1 MFAIGAGD
9 RPLILGMRE
18 GEVGHEGI
26 QTVGSWIAWNAGGG
40 VGAEAARRPCPCP
53 CPWLGTKS
61 RERLREGDDETGSR
75 NEKLSVSVSCSPR
88 LLPFLFFLSLVRCGR

>member
-26 QTVGSWIAWNAGGG
+26 QTVGNWIAWNAGGG
-40 VGAEAARRPCPCP
+40 VGAEAARRPCP

-88 LLPFLFFLSLVRCGR
+88 LFPFLFFLSLVRCGR